1 MTEEQSEKE
10 DGEEIEESD
19 ESQEY
24 LNRVKSA
31 DDLKIQKKGE
41 NIR

>member
-31 DDLKIQKKGE
+31 DDLKIQKKGK